1 MASHVT
7 PAQRAARVEEVMSG
21 LGLVKVKDTL
31 IGAIG
36 SGISGGERRRLSYAA
51 ELLQHP
57 SLILL
62 DEPTSGLDSSMA
74 EMVVQTLRAA
84 ADRGTTVCVH
94 TIRTTPSWKQY
105 GLSVEIG
112 ISSSFK

>member
-1 MASHVT
+1 MAPDVP
-7 PAQRAARVEEVMSG
+7 PAQRATRVEEVMSG
-21 LGLVKVKDTL
+21 LGLVKTRDTL

-51 ELLQHP
+51 ELLQNP
-57 SLILL
+57 SLLFL

-84 ADRGTTVCVH
+84 ADRGTTVC
-94 TIRTTPSWKQY
+94 IEESDNK
-105 GLSVEIG
+105 
-112 ISSSFK
+112 F